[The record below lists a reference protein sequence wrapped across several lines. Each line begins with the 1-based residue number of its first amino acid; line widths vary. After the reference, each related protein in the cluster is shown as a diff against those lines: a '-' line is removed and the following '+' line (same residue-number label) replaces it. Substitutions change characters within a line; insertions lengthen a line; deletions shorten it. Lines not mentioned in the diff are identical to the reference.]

1 MLGTHGLE
9 KGTRVC
15 AERLVTTHAII
26 SAFAVTVDFDIT
38 GSNFLEIGT
47 DNILTPV
54 LVRIHGISPLITAD
68 DTPKTL
74 SRLR

>member
-1 MLGTHGLE
+1 MLGTHRLK
-9 KGTRVC
+9 KGARVGT
-15 AERLVTTHAII
+15 ERLVTTHTVI

-38 GSNFLEIGT
+38 GGNFLEIGT

-54 LVRIHGISPLITAD
+54 LVRIHGISPLITVD
-68 DTPKTL
+68 DTPNTL